1 MVPERALGAAQSGPL
16 PGSLQT
22 GTVLPMLN
30 PPLPQHPIL
39 KLHWPGETSPLH
51 PVYPRDPNPPN
62 ALVATGDPLPG
73 SQTHPAPSLG
83 RIFMVKQQPSP
94 ALPAWACTTW
104 GETFDGRPLVPAYT
118 TVSFRQIAEICGS
131 KANAAAFT
139 VNCDFRGRLQAQH
152 RQQSTLV

>member
-83 RIFMVKQQPSP
+83 RIFMVKHQPSP

-104 GETFDGRPLVPAYT
+104 GRLLMAGHWCQPILQYL
-118 TVSFRQIAEICGS
+118 S
-131 KANAAAFT
+131 
-139 VNCDFRGRLQAQH
+139 GRLLKSVGP
-152 RQQSTLV
+152 RQMQLPSL